1 MKAYEST
8 VNGTLSDRYSES
20 ETATNYA
27 RIMKFG
33 AFTVKAF
40 TARYKVRAYALL
52 EDGTYVY
59 SDAAEFSVFE
69 VADYL
74 YDNKMMSTK
83 EEHDYL
89 YEKILTKVQP
99 GYAYVDKDWSD
110 IMKPVQ
116 FHMIP

>member
-1 MKAYEST
+1 M
-8 VNGTLSDRYSES
+8 
-20 ETATNYA
+20 
-27 RIMKFG
+27 
-33 AFTVKAF
+33 
-40 TARYKVRAYALL
+40 
-52 EDGTYVY
+52 Y

-74 YDNKMMSTK
+74 YNNKMMSTK

>member
-1 MKAYEST
+1 VVASVEDTINDKKVEHWGLVYGLSYVDGKDTGITDEDVFVRDDHYYVKAYEST

-20 ETATNYA
+20 ETAINYA

-40 TARYKVRAYALL
+40 NARYKVRAYALL

-69 VADYL
+69 VAD
-74 YDNKMMSTK
+74 
-83 EEHDYL
+83 
-89 YEKILTKVQP
+89 
-99 GYAYVDKDWSD
+99 
-110 IMKPVQ
+110 
-116 FHMIP
+116 